1 MELKVL
7 GLDGSEAGKVKLPEQ
22 FGESFRPDIIK
33 RAVEAIWSHTRQ
45 PYGADPRA
53 GKRYSSKLSK
63 RRRKSRGSYGKG
75 ISRVQR
81 KVVSRRGIQLNLVGA
96 FVPGT
101 VGGRKAH
108 PAKAE
113 KVWTRKINDKERR
126 LAIRS
131 AIAAT
136 VDKALVEKRGHK
148 VPAKYPFIIDNSI
161 EAAKKTKDVKNAL
174 LALGFK
180 EELERASVKHVRAGR
195 GGSRGRKNKKAKGP
209 LFVVSK
215 ECEGVK
221 ALKNIAGIDVVE
233 VSRINAELLAPGC
246 HAGRLTIFT
255 KDAVEQLGKQRLF
268 V

>member
-1 MELKVL
+1 MKILK
-7 GLDGSEAGKVKLPEQ
+7 LDGSEAGKARLPEQ
-22 FGESFRPDIIK
+22 FSESYRPDMIK
-33 RAVEAIWSHTRQ
+33 RAVESIWSHNRH

-53 GKRYSSKLSK
+53 GKRYSARLSK
-63 RRRKSRGSYGKG
+63 RRRKYRGSYGKG

-81 KVVSRRGIQLNLVGA
+81 KIVSRRGMQLNMVGA
-96 FVPGT
+96 FIPGT
-101 VGGRKAH
+101 VGGRRAH

-126 LAIRS
+126 KAIRS
-131 AIAAT
+131 AISAT
-136 VDKALVEKRGHK
+136 INKDLVAKRGHK
-148 VPAKYPFIIDNSI
+148 APANYPFIIDNSL
-161 EAAKKTKDVKNAL
+161 EQAKKTKDVKSAL

-180 EELERASVKHVRAGR
+180 EELERASVKRVRAGR
-195 GGSRGRKNKKAKGP
+195 GVSRGRKYRKAKGP

-215 ECEGVK
+215 ECDAIK
-221 ALKNIAGIDVVE
+221 ALKNIAGIDVIE

-255 KDAVEQLGKQRLF
+255 KDAVEQLEKQRLF